1 MADAPRFDR
10 ALLREFALC
19 FVEAAVTRL
28 FEESETERNCMTNQ
42 EILDTRTNP
51 GPELYTETAGPARV
65 AAISDATARTGVS
78 HVPVAA
84 VREGRR
90 GA

>member
-28 FEESETERNCMTNQ
+28 LEESETERNCMTDR
-42 EILDTRTNP
+42 EIVDDRTNP
-51 GPELYTETAGPARV
+51 GPELHTETGSAEPIATISAGSPARL
-65 AAISDATARTGVS
+65 RTTGEVL
-78 HVPVAA
+78 
-84 VREGRR
+84 
-90 GA
+90 